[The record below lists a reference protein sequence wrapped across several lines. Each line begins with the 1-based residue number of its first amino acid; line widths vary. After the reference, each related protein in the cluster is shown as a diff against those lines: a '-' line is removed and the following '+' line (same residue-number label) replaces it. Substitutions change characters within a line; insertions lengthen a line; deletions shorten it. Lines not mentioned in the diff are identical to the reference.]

1 MKVRLLSHSEYFIE
15 FGGAGLV
22 VETSMTF
29 CRRLA
34 HMATTA
40 PALSSQST
48 GCAKKTMR
56 CSLPSAAFA
65 PAGFEETNREQR
77 SAVATNVR
85 WHRLVLRVVIRVIF

>member
-22 VETSMTF
+22 VETNLTF

-34 HMATTA
+34 HMETTA

-48 GCAKKTMR
+48 GCAPKTMR
-56 CSLPSAAFA
+56 CSLPSSASA
-65 PAGFEETNREQR
+65 PAGFEETNREHR
-77 SAVATNVR
+77 SAVATTVR
-85 WHRLVLRVVIRVIF
+85 QHRLVVRVVIHVIF